1 MLISFEGGEGAG
13 KTTQIR
19 WAADYLEGRGHA
31 VVLTREPGGTPAG
44 AEIRATLLAPRPRNI
59 DPMTELLLYMADR
72 AEHLAKVIEPAIAAG
87 KWVLCD
93 RYVDATAVYQGA
105 VRGLGDDLVDR
116 LHRELFGGR
125 LPDRTFLLDL
135 PAETGL
141 GRASLALRDGFRSQA
156 ESRFEA
162 ETLEFH
168 QSIRRRYLQRARE
181 APERFRVIDADADP
195 ETVRGRIIQELK
207 AMG

>member
-1 MLISFEGGEGAG
+1 MFISFEGGEGAG

-19 WAADYLEGRGHA
+19 WAADFLESRGHS

-44 AEIRATLLAPRPRNI
+44 AEIRATLLAPRERDIN
-59 DPMTELLLYMADR
+59 PMTELLLYMADR
-72 AEHLAKVIEPAIAAG
+72 AEHLAAVIEPAIAAG

-116 LHRELFGGR
+116 LHRDLLGGR
-125 LPDRTFLLDL
+125 MPDRTFLLDL
-135 PAETGL
+135 PVETGL
-141 GRASLALRDGFRSQA
+141 ARAIEALGDGSRNRD
-156 ESRFEA
+156 ESRFEGEA
-162 ETLEFH
+162 LEFH

-181 APERFRVIDADADP
+181 ASDRFRVIDADADP
-195 ETVRGRIIQELK
+195 ETVRGRIIEQLK
-207 AMG
+207 AVG